1 MGEIIK
7 KNKDEK
13 KIIANFQPPQQP
25 EIIRETS
32 KKILLGLHASGKT
45 TFMAALWDL
54 LSHDYSTTDLFNLIN
69 IHLIDTEYLNE
80 IHEYWSEFKEVLH
93 TPYDNRQHIDLYIQS
108 INSQRQHTLKFL
120 DVSGDIFRTCWAERH
135 WDKSFDKYVQNAD
148 GVILFIN
155 PINQMYPNS
164 INEVYE
170 VYHDIFL
177 GPQGYSFDIDAF
189 FEDMSIPWDVKPWDA
204 DDAPSQVKLID
215 LLQIVLQKCHP
226 RCRFTIIVSAWDT
239 IQFNN
244 ISPELWV
251 GRRLPLLMQYLISNF
266 SYGKNFNVFGLSAQG
281 APYNTEPEEERAK
294 QKLKNLDSIKRII
307 VSKAKN
313 KPGTMF
319 DILKW
324 ICNE

>member
-7 KNKDEK
+7 NRDEK
-13 KIIANFQPPQQP
+13 KFIANIQQPQQP

-54 LSHDYSTTDLFNLIN
+54 LQHDYSPTDLFNLIN
-69 IHLIDTEYLNE
+69 IHLIDTEYLTE
-80 IHEYWSEFKEVLH
+80 IHEFWSAYKEVLH
-93 TPYDNRQHIDLYIQS
+93 TRYEDRHHIDLYIQN
-108 INSQRQHTLKFL
+108 INSQRQHTLSFL
-120 DVSGDIFRTCWAERH
+120 DLPGDIFRECWTERH
-135 WDKSFDKYVQNAD
+135 WDESIDQYVQNAD

-170 VYHDIFL
+170 VYHDVFL
-177 GPQGYSFDIDAF
+177 DPQDYPFDIDSF
-189 FEDMSIPWDVKPWDA
+189 FEDMAIPWDVKPWEA

-226 RCRFTIIVSAWDT
+226 DCRFTIIVSAWDT

-266 SYGKNFNVFGLSAQG
+266 SYRKNFKIFGLSAQG
-281 APYNTEPEEERAK
+281 APYSPGAERERAK
-294 QKLKNLDSIKRII
+294 QKLENLDTIKRII

-313 KPGTMF
+313 EPGTMF